1 MHLQSA
7 NISTHTARLTYPNGM
22 ILEFN
27 TENQNSLNRL
37 TETLKSALPQ
47 NPQAH
52 RRYDHINPATYTLS
66 ALFDDTIET
75 IIDNEDYAEK
85 SKALASS
92 RLKKI
97 RDFLTLGD
105 SGRLASTLSSIDSHC
120 VKVGLKRHLQKIT
133 GKSYRT
139 TTLIMYYRLYN
150 RVVSDASSRM
160 LITETPTIA
169 YKQQR
174 HTTITM
180 PLADDQLSQL
190 LGGWMYKD
198 YNTEKTSLNKTAS
211 SWKFWLIPMGLYTG
225 ARLNELCQ
233 LRVGDIFLDKNS
245 NWTIRIHERLDSQ
258 SCKNST
264 SQRDIPVHTALIDMG
279 FADFINEQKQ
289 RLGSKSLLFP
299 ELKHSTMHNF
309 SRAPSR
315 FFSGNKRGE
324 GYIGSIRSEHER
336 NCPSFRNLRCTFATV
351 LARNGTAPSSIA
363 LMLGHADEKTE
374 MAISHYLP
382 VIPIEMKQKILTDGL
397 KYDIDLSHIH
407 WRHYTPLMESQKH
420 QCSRGRRPK

>member
-47 NPQAH
+47 NTQAH

-75 IIDNEDYAEK
+75 IIDHEDYAEK

-105 SGRLASTLSSIDSHC
+105 SGRLASTLSSIDSQC
-120 VKVGLKRHLQKIT
+120 VNVGLKRHLQKIT

-139 TTLIMYYRLYN
+139 TTLIMYYQLYN

-169 YKQQR
+169 YKQ
-174 HTTITM
+174 
-180 PLADDQLSQL
+180 
-190 LGGWMYKD
+190 GG
-198 YNTEKTSLNKTAS
+198 
-211 SWKFWLIPMGLYTG
+211 G
-225 ARLNELCQ
+225 
-233 LRVGDIFLDKNS
+233 KN
-245 NWTIRIHERLDSQ
+245 
-258 SCKNST
+258 
-264 SQRDIPVHTALIDMG
+264 
-279 FADFINEQKQ
+279 
-289 RLGSKSLLFP
+289 
-299 ELKHSTMHNF
+299 
-309 SRAPSR
+309 
-315 FFSGNKRGE
+315 
-324 GYIGSIRSEHER
+324 
-336 NCPSFRNLRCTFATV
+336 
-351 LARNGTAPSSIA
+351 
-363 LMLGHADEKTE
+363 
-374 MAISHYLP
+374 
-382 VIPIEMKQKILTDGL
+382 
-397 KYDIDLSHIH
+397 
-407 WRHYTPLMESQKH
+407 
-420 QCSRGRRPK
+420 